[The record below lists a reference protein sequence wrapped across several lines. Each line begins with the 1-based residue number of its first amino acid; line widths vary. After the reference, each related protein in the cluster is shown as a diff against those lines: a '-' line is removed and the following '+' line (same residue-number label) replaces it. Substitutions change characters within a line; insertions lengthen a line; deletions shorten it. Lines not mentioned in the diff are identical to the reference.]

1 MAMERL
7 QRAIARARAERSGE
21 IGNLP
26 DYETGGRSL
35 AAEVT
40 VPSQAVH
47 APRGR
52 RAQRPTVPLDSITY
66 TRTRV
71 VPLNPVL
78 LEKNRV
84 IAGIH
89 DDRRVET
96 YRTLRTQVLQA
107 LEQGGWSNLAITSP
121 HENAGKSLTSVN
133 LAISLSHEVNHTVL
147 LVDLDL
153 RKPDLHRTLGVDIKK
168 GLVDVLRGEAT
179 IEDVL
184 FNPGMPRLVV
194 LPCNPLGQHSSE
206 LLTSPA
212 MKTLLR
218 EITQRYDSRL
228 VIFDLPP
235 LLRNDD
241 AILFTPFVD
250 ATLLVVE
257 DDKNT
262 PEEIEHSLHLL
273 RHVNLLGTVLNKSRE
288 V

>member
-1 MAMERL
+1 MERL
-7 QRAIARARAERSGE
+7 QKAIAKARAERSGE

-26 DYETGGRSL
+26 EYEAGGRSL
-35 AAEVT
+35 DAHDV
-40 VPSQAVH
+40 VSSPVV
-47 APRGR
+47 
-52 RAQRPTVPLDSITY
+52 RASRIRKPQRASAPLDNITY

-71 VPLNPVL
+71 VLLNPTL

-96 YRTLRTQVLQA
+96 YRQLRTQVLQA

-121 HENAGKSLTSVN
+121 HEDAGKSLTSVN

-153 RKPDLHRTLGVDIKK
+153 RKPDVHRTLGVDIKK

-184 FNPGMPRLVV
+184 FNPGVPRLVV

-212 MKTLLR
+212 MKKLLQ
-218 EITQRYDSRL
+218 EVVQRYDSRL

-257 DDKNT
+257 DNKNT

-273 RHVNLLGTVLNKSRE
+273 RNVNLLGTILNKSRE

>member
-1 MAMERL
+1 MERL
-7 QRAIARARAERSGE
+7 QKAIARARAERAGD

-26 DYETGGRSL
+26 DYEAGGRSFESDT
-35 AAEVT
+35 AVS
-40 VPSQAVH
+40 SQAIH
-47 APRGR
+47 TSRGR
-52 RAQRPTVPLDSITY
+52 KFQKPSMPLDNIVY

-71 VPLNPVL
+71 VPLNPTL

-96 YRTLRTQVLQA
+96 YRQLRTQVLQA

-121 HENAGKSLTSVN
+121 HEDAGKSLTSVN
-133 LAISLSHEVNHTVL
+133 LSISLSHEVNHTVL

-153 RKPDLHRTLGVDIKK
+153 RKPDVHRTMGVEVKK

-184 FNPGMPRLVV
+184 FNPGVPRLVV

-212 MKTLLR
+212 MKKLLR

-241 AILFTPFVD
+241 AILFTPFAD

-257 DDKNT
+257 DNKNT
-262 PEEIEHSLHLL
+262 PEEIEQSLHLL
-273 RHVNLLGTVLNKSRE
+273 RNVNLLGTILNKSRE

>member
-1 MAMERL
+1 MERL
-7 QRAIARARAERSGE
+7 QRAIARARAERSGD
-21 IGNLP
+21 IGNMP
-26 DYETGGRSL
+26 EYEPVGRSFES
-35 AAEVT
+35 AGNAD
-40 VPSQAVH
+40 SQTGASS
-47 APRGR
+47 
-52 RAQRPTVPLDSITY
+52 RARKSQRSTTPIDSITY
-66 TRTRV
+66 TRTRMV
-71 VPLNPVL
+71 ALNPTL

-107 LEQGGWSNLAITSP
+107 LEQGGWSNLAMTSP
-121 HENAGKSLTSVN
+121 HEDAGKSLTSVN

-153 RKPDLHRTLGVDIKK
+153 RKPDVHRTLGVDIDK
-168 GLVDVLRGEAT
+168 GLVDVLRGEAK

-212 MKTLLR
+212 MKKLLR

-257 DDKNT
+257 DNKNT
-262 PEEIEHSLHLL
+262 PEEIKHSLHLL
-273 RHVNLLGTVLNKSRE
+273 RNVNLLGTILNKSRE